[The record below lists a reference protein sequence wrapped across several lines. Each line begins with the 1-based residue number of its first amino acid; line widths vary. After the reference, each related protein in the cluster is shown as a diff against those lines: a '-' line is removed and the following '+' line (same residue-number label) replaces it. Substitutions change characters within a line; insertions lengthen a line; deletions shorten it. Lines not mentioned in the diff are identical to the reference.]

1 MRRVEPDERITPP
14 ALAKGSAGIL
24 PAETEGGTTECVLQ
38 ALRAPT
44 EAITGASRRASEGHT
59 PLPMQALAALARG
72 RAAFSGLEPDACFRQ
87 LISFPAS
94 KRRYYKIGVIIS
106 RRV

>member
-1 MRRVEPDERITPP
+1 MRV
-14 ALAKGSAGIL
+14 AGSASAYGGYYWRFAQ
-24 PAETEGGTTECVLQ
+24 AERG
-38 ALRAPT
+38 R
-44 EAITGASRRASEGHT
+44 T

-87 LISFPAS
+87 LISFPAW